1 MNNSIVLQ
9 KLQTLDEVLT
19 ELRSLGQIGLA
30 QLEDWRTR
38 RAVERDLLIL
48 SKTISEVSHLM
59 ASVVENTAHAK
70 QDAFDHC
77 VQMGALSQSDIYRRI
92 GQLWQVMT
100 RRYEAVD
107 PAILIDAVNRR
118 LEDFQQF
125 RDEALAYVQS
135 TLEANAEPLSDDE
148 VSLG

>member
-1 MNNSIVLQ
+1 MNHSIVLQ

-19 ELRSLGQIGLA
+19 ELRSLGQIGLV

-38 RAVERDLLIL
+38 RAVERDILIL
-48 SKTISEVSHLM
+48 SKTISEISHQI
-59 ASVVENTAHAK
+59 ASVVETTTHAHH
-70 QDAFDHC
+70 DAFDHC
-77 VQMGALSQSDIYRRI
+77 VQLGALSQSDVYRRI
-92 GQLWQVMT
+92 GQLWQLMV

-125 RDEALAYVQS
+125 RDEAQAYVHS
-135 TLEANAEPLSDDE
+135 RLDPDVEYSDE
-148 VSLG
+148 EISLL

>member
-19 ELRSLGQIGLA
+19 ELRSLGQIGLVH
-30 QLEDWRTR
+30 LEDWRTR
-38 RAVERDLLIL
+38 RAVERDILIL
-48 SKTISEVSHLM
+48 SKTISEISHLM
-59 ASVVENTAHAK
+59 ASVVESTTHAQ

-77 VQMGALSQSDIYRRI
+77 VQLGALSQSDIYRRI
-92 GQLWQVMT
+92 GQLWQLLP

-125 RDEALAYVQS
+125 RDEALAYVHS
-135 TLEANAEPLSDDE
+135 TLDLDAELSDDE
-148 VSLG
+148 ISLL